1 MRHVYNGWEI
11 ERVARV
17 ATVGNEIRCLCCNHL
32 AVMDTLQHAGD
43 CSVAQRALRL
53 GRFPMDFV
61 GDPIEAERRR
71 KIAASLSGH
80 ADPRRLVIVEGMR
93 HFYDGHEIEAVST
106 AEGGGG
112 YECWFCQRVASHDNI
127 ITHASV
133 CMVASKNARLQPISG
148 DAAFR
153 AADRAEGLLA
163 EDIRRNDFE
172 AALAA
177 HAKAAKTVGETSVML
192 EDAQAE
198 LDTATERLRAAFA
211 KGKA

>member
-11 ERVARV
+11 ESVARV
-17 ATVGNEIRCLCCNHL
+17 TTVGNEIRCICCNHL

-53 GRFPMDFV
+53 GRV
-61 GDPIEAERRR
+61 N
-71 KIAASLSGH
+71 
-80 ADPRRLVIVEGMR
+80 PRRQVIVEGMR
-93 HFYDGHEIEAVST
+93 HFYDGHEIETVST
-106 AEGGGG
+106 TEGGGW
-112 YECWFCQRVASHDNI
+112 YECMFCQSIASHDNFI
-127 ITHASV
+127 IHTAV
-133 CMVASKNARLQPISG
+133 CMVASNNARLQPISG

-153 AADRAEGLLA
+153 AADRSESILA

-198 LDTATERLRAAFA
+198 LDAATERLRAAFA
-211 KGKA
+211 KGVTP